1 MGFKFTV
8 STESVRKDAQKE
20 LEQSH
25 RANEGRSVAYL
36 LEDDTIPDFNDG
48 KDVFGIVYIL
58 HFIINDKE
66 VVKVGVTQRDKV
78 NDRVLEILDSF
89 FTQYRFYPY
98 CRPKRFQRV
107 ERPYQIEAKIKAAFK
122 NNKAK
127 FKKKFS
133 GSSEFFFT
141 DLDKVVELYEQI
153 VKENKN
159 KKS

>member
-1 MGFKFTV
+1 MGFTFKV
-8 STESVRKDAQKE
+8 NTEQVRQDAMKE
-20 LEQSH
+20 LSESH

-36 LEDDTIPDFNDG
+36 LEDDHIPDHNDG

-78 NDRVLEILDSF
+78 NYRVLEIIDSF

-98 CRPKRFQRV
+98 VYPKRFQRV
-107 ERPYQIEAKIKAAFK
+107 ERPYQIEAAIKKAFK
-122 NNKAK
+122 DDKVP
-127 FKKKFS
+127 FKKSFS

-141 DLDKVVELYEQI
+141 DLGTVVELYEKL

-159 KKS
+159 KK